1 MEKQVSIDKPTN
13 FEVKAEEAQ
22 RGTKEEPVDTVKL
35 PRIASSSQDEVE
47 TGANQ
52 ASGSSI

>member
-1 MEKQVSIDKPTN
+1 MEKQVSIDKPIN